1 MSLPTKSDID
11 KYQINTTNNTIPN
24 NQSDFITL
32 NIYNDQKIKNE
43 GSEVNINDTQS
54 TPINNTNNN
63 YISKKSV
70 MLPQNNYLYLDNIR
84 GNNYPLSDNFRNQI
98 YPNYNLNAYNQYG
111 YNGQYNP
118 MVNMNNNSPNGNPVK
133 IADSD
138 IPTNIENLPDKNNK
152 TCCKRPIFPLI
163 AIVLFFIIV
172 IIGIIII
179 SNI

>member
-1 MSLPTKSDID
+1 MSLPTKSEID
-11 KYQINTTNNTIPN
+11 KYQVNTTNKTITN
-24 NQSDFITL
+24 NQSDLITL
-32 NIYNDQKIKNE
+32 NIYNDQKNINE
-43 GSEVNINDTQS
+43 ETKVNINDTQMN
-54 TPINNTNNN
+54 PINNINNN
-63 YISKKSV
+63 GITKRSA
-70 MLPQNNYLYLDNIR
+70 MQPQNNYLYLDNMR
-84 GNNYPLSDNFRNQI
+84 PNNYPLSDNFRNQI

-133 IADSD
+133 IVDSD

>member
-1 MSLPTKSDID
+1 MSLPTKITS
-11 KYQINTTNNTIPN
+11 N

-32 NIYNDQKIKNE
+32 NIYNNQKNNNE
-43 GSEVNINDTQS
+43 GSEVNINDTQAI
-54 TPINNTNNN
+54 PINNTNNNN

-84 GNNYPLSDNFRNQI
+84 GNNYPLSDNFRNQV

-111 YNGQYNP
+111 YNGQNNA
-118 MVNMNNNSPNGNPVK
+118 MVNMNINSPNGNPVK
-133 IADSD
+133 IVDSD